1 MAIALGQAAPMTNDG
16 MVQKEL
22 CLITSGLSICIIS
35 LAKPVSF
42 LLERINRWLS
52 VSFILKQRRNKLWKN
67 NWNVKTTI
75 T

>member
-16 MVQKEL
+16 MVQKEF

-42 LLERINRWLS
+42 LLERINR
-52 VSFILKQRRNKLWKN
+52 
-67 NWNVKTTI
+67 
-75 T
+75 